1 MTKLRTLSAAVF
13 TALALAS
20 IASAQTPGDPAPAPA
35 PAPSP
40 APTPTPGAPAGSPAA
55 PQAAQPGQPKPY
67 KDVLK
72 DAKAIPGFF
81 TLHQKDEKVWIE
93 ILPDQFDK
101 PFFFSY
107 NIPRSIGERG
117 LYGSQMGGSELAVF
131 RKIGNQVQLIARN
144 TEFFAPEGTPQ
155 ATFVSESFSDSLLA
169 SAAVASAPHPET
181 KAVVVEA
188 NALLFA
194 DIPGYLTRLETAFRM
209 PFALD
214 AKNTSISAASSVE
227 HMTGIQVNAHFA
239 VPKLAAP
246 PLTPPPVPT
255 PPPPKATPDPRSLFV
270 GFQYSFA
277 KLARRADARAP
288 GGRARRLLHG
298 LARRL
303 RERHRGEA
311 ARPAREA
318 LADREEGSRGAG
330 LGAPRSPSPTGS
342 TRTFPRSTARPW
354 PRACWSGTRPSR
366 RRASATPSS

>member
-1 MTKLRTLSAAVF
+1 MRQLHLLPAALITTF
-13 TALALAS
+13 ALAS
-20 IASAQTPGDPAPAPA
+20 TVWAQAPAPNGTAAA
-35 PAPSP
+35 PG
-40 APTPTPGAPAGSPAA
+40 TPPAA
-55 PQAAQPGQPKPY
+55 PAAPATPPGQPKPY

-72 DAKAIPGFF
+72 GATAIPGFF

-131 RKIGNQVQLIARN
+131 RKIGNQVQLVARN

-155 ATFVSESFSDSLLA
+155 ARFVSESFSDSLLA
-169 SAAVASAPHPET
+169 SAAVASAPNPET

-214 AKNTSISAASSVE
+214 ARNTSISSVSNVE
-227 HMTGIQVNAHFA
+227 HLTGIQVNAHFS

-277 KLARRADARAP
+277 KLPAEP
-288 GGRARRLLHG
+288 MRART
-298 LARRL
+298 AD
-303 RERHRGEA
+303 ERVGYLTVSRVDYTNDTEVKPRVELVKRWRIEKKDPA
-311 ARPAREA
+311 AQVSDAKEPV
-318 LADREEGSRGAG
+318 
-330 LGAPRSPSPTGS
+330 T
-342 TRTFPRSTARPW
+342 
-354 PRACWSGTRPSR
+354 
-366 RRASATPSS
+366 

>member
-1 MTKLRTLSAAVF
+1 MLFCGASRTPQPEEPHDQAAHPVRRCNHGAGPCF
-13 TALALAS
+13 DRFRPDARRSCAGTRALAGTHAHARRPGGLAR
-20 IASAQTPGDPAPAPA
+20 
-35 PAPSP
+35 
-40 APTPTPGAPAGSPAA
+40 GAAGRP
-55 PQAAQPGQPKPY
+55 PGQPKPY

-72 DAKAIPGFF
+72 DATAIPGFF

-155 ATFVSESFSDSLLA
+155 ARFVSESFSDSLLA
-169 SAAVASAPHPET
+169 SAAVAAAPHPDT
-181 KAVVVEA
+181 KAVIVEA

-214 AKNTSISAASSVE
+214 AKNTSISSVSSVE
-227 HMTGIQVNAHFA
+227 HMTAIQVNAHFA

-255 PPPPKATPDPRSLFV
+255 PPPPKATPGSAQPLRRLPV
-270 GFQYSFA
+270 QLREAAG
-277 KLARRADARAP
+277 RADARAL
-288 GGRARRLLHG
+288 RRRTRGLLHD
-298 LARRL
+298 L
-303 RERHRGEA
+303 RASTTRRHRGEA
-311 ARPAREA
+311 AR
-318 LADREEGSRGAG
+318 
-330 LGAPRSPSPTGS
+330 RSS
-342 TRTFPRSTARPW
+342 
-354 PRACWSGTRPSR
+354 
-366 RRASATPSS
+366 